1 MPNIEL
7 TYFQGP
13 GRAEPV
19 RLALRLGGVPFTDT
33 RVDFPTFARLKA
45 EGALPLGFVPV
56 LKVDGLALSQ
66 TAAMLRYAARVGDAS
81 LYPAD
86 PTDSFI
92 VDSVI
97 DAFNDTLASALTP
110 SFREPDP
117 AKKLAMR
124 AEFAAGAMARVFDY
138 TESLLARSG
147 GPFLLGEALT
157 IADLVI
163 GCQLAAFASGR
174 LDGLGPEHVAPWPRL
189 VALGEAFGRHPRL
202 AALQG

>member
-1 MPNIEL
+1 MPQITL
-7 TYFQGP
+7 TYFDAP

-33 RVDFPTFARLKA
+33 RVDFPTFAKLKA

-56 LKVDGLALSQ
+56 LEVDGLKLSQ
-66 TAAMLRYAARVGDAS
+66 TAAMLRYAARLGDAS
-81 LYPAD
+81 LYPAE
-86 PTDSFI
+86 PLAAFI

-97 DAFNDTLASALTP
+97 DAFNDTLANALTP
-110 SFREPDP
+110 SFREPDMG
-117 AKKLAMR
+117 KKLAMR
-124 AEFAAGAMARVFDY
+124 AEFAAGPMVRVFDY
-138 TESLLARSG
+138 VDGLLARSG

-174 LDGLGPEHVAPWPRL
+174 LDGLTTEHLAPWPRL
-189 VALGEAFGRHPRL
+189 VALGEAFARHPRL
-202 AALQG
+202 ARA